1 MFVKGNRSERER
13 KDCQIARF
21 SFSFSLEEREGR
33 RVEEAWFKHARM
45 KTTAFWG
52 PLSPQKPNTM
62 AFWGPLSPQKPNT
75 APFWGPL
82 SSQKPN
88 TTPFYIN
95 KFPTKFPTLDQPIL
109 FLSFFLLWFQWINGF
124 GLFLQPQIL
133 ILYYG
138 LLYDNGFGLFK

>member
-1 MFVKGNRSERER
+1 MFVKVNHSERER

-21 SFSFSLEEREGR
+21 SFSFSFNLDEREGR
-33 RVEEAWFKHARM
+33 RVEEAWFNMHVC

-52 PLSPQKPNTM
+52 PLSLQKPNTM
-62 AFWGPLSPQKPNT
+62 AFWGLLSSQKPNT

-109 FLSFFLLWFQWINGF
+109 SFFYGF
-124 GLFLQPQIL
+124 SGLM
-133 ILYYG
+133 G
-138 LLYDNGFGLFK
+138 LGFFCNLRY

>member
-1 MFVKGNRSERER
+1 MFVKGNPSERER
-13 KDCQIARF
+13 KDCQIAR
-21 SFSFSLEEREGR
+21 FSFSLEEREGR

-95 KFPTKFPTLDQPIL
+95 KFLTKFPTLDQPI
-109 FLSFFLLWFQWINGF
+109 LSFFLLWFQWINGL

>member
-1 MFVKGNRSERER
+1 MFVKGNRSKRER

-45 KTTAFWG
+45 KMTAFWG
-52 PLSPQKPNTM
+52 PDSPQKPNTM

-95 KFPTKFPTLDQPIL
+95 KFLTKFPTWTSPF
-109 FLSFFLLWFQWINGF
+109 FLSLSFMVSVDKWVWAFFTTSDINMVN
-124 GLFLQPQIL
+124 I
-133 ILYYG
+133 
-138 LLYDNGFGLFK
+138 